1 MTAAQLAQI
10 YAQRAARRFSLHLKL
25 HKWLLIAVSYATT
38 CMLGVYVTVYQYT
51 VLSIAQSFS
60 VSAAVM
66 GIMIGMQYLGM
77 SVPPLFIGLFS
88 GKYGKKKLLLVSY
101 ALIILGALLVGLT
114 HSIVAFLASVFI
126 IGAGFSVT
134 EATTSA
140 VLSDEFPEASRRHL
154 NFSQVGFSIGALAG
168 PLMAEALIGRGV
180 YYMHLYLYCGALFLL
195 LGLLFMF
202 TKHHNDKGAAPVQ
215 SVNPLKLLGS
225 RVFLFLALGICI
237 YVGLETVIANYA
249 DSYYELVLSKPA
261 FSALALSLF
270 WGAMM
275 PSRLIA
281 GIIKT
286 DIKKII
292 ISLSVV
298 LFVSVIAAM
307 LVPDLTVKLV
317 CFALAGFACGPLW
330 PLMMDVAVQRS
341 KGSSGL
347 VLGVMMAFS
356 GLGGALLPFA
366 TGAVVNV
373 SDPSAAYYIGAAAV
387 IAMLGMYF
395 ISLKAGSKEKQLKG

>member
-1 MTAAQLAQI
+1 
-10 YAQRAARRFSLHLKL
+10 
-25 HKWLLIAVSYATT
+25 
-38 CMLGVYVTVYQYT
+38 MLGIYVTIYQYT
-51 VLSIAQSFS
+51 ILSVSQSFA
-60 VSAAVM
+60 VDAAVM
-66 GIMIGMQYLGM
+66 GLMIGMQYLGM
-77 SVPPLFIGLFS
+77 SVPPLFIGVIS
-88 GKYGKKKLLLVSY
+88 GKFGKKKLLLVSY
-101 ALIILGALLVGLT
+101 CLIILGALLVGLT
-114 HSIVAFLASVFI
+114 HSIASFLISVFI

-168 PLMAEALIGRGV
+168 PLIAQALIGRGV
-180 YYMHLYLYCGALFLL
+180 YYMHLYLYCAALFLL

-202 TKHHNDKGAAPVQ
+202 TRHHNDKGAAPVQ
-215 SVNPLKLLGS
+215 SANPLMLLRS
-225 RVFLFLALGICI
+225 RVFLFLALGICV
-237 YVGLETVIANYA
+237 YVGLETIIANYT

-286 DIKKII
+286 DIKKIFV
-292 ISLSVV
+292 SLSVV

-307 LVPDLTVKLV
+307 LVPDLAVKLV

-330 PLMMDVAVQRS
+330 PLMMEVAAQRS

-347 VLGVMMAFS
+347 ALGVMMAFS

-366 TGAVVNV
+366 AGAVVNV
-373 SDPSAAYYIGAAAV
+373 SDPSTAYILSAAAV
-387 IAMLGMYF
+387 IVMLVMYLL
-395 ISLKAGSKEKQLKG
+395 SLKAGSKEKPL

>member
-1 MTAAQLAQI
+1 
-10 YAQRAARRFSLHLKL
+10 
-25 HKWLLIAVSYATT
+25 
-38 CMLGVYVTVYQYT
+38 MLGVYITIYQFT
-51 VLSIAQSFS
+51 ILSVAQSFA
-60 VSAAVM
+60 VDAVVM

-77 SVPPLFIGLFS
+77 SVPPLFIGVFS
-88 GKYGKKKLLLVSY
+88 GKYGKKKLLLISY
-101 ALIILGALLVGLT
+101 GLMILGALLVGLT
-114 HSIVAFLASVFI
+114 HSIAAFLASVFI

-168 PLMAEALIGRGV
+168 PLIAQTLIGRGV
-180 YYMHLYLYCGALFLL
+180 YYMHLYLYCGAMFLL
-195 LGLLFMF
+195 LALLFVF
-202 TKHHNDKGAAPVQ
+202 TRHHNDKGAAPVQ
-215 SVNPLKLLGS
+215 HANPLRLLGS
-225 RVFLFLALGICI
+225 RVFLFLALGICV
-237 YVGLETVIANYA
+237 YVGLETIIANYT

-286 DIKKII
+286 DMKKIFV
-292 ISLSVV
+292 SLSVL
-298 LFVSVIAAM
+298 LFASVIAAM
-307 LVPDLTVKLV
+307 LVPSLTAKLV
-317 CFALAGFACGPLW
+317 CFAFAGFACGPLW
-330 PLMMDVAVQRS
+330 PLMMDAAAQRS

-347 VLGVMMAFS
+347 ALGVMMAFS

-373 SDPSAAYYIGAAAV
+373 SDPSAAYTVGAVAV
-387 IAMLGMYF
+387 IFMLAMYF
-395 ISLKAGSKEKQLKG
+395 LSLKAGSKERQL